1 MPHIKNIITQTL
13 RLTQAVIIRTIIA
26 HLLIKTR
33 ACFTMLPSVSIVIP
47 IYRDKEKIGSTID
60 LLADFM
66 AKQGWNAELII
77 VNDGGTDGGVRIVE
91 EKKNLH
97 PFIKLINRTINKGK
111 GYTVREGLATAKGD
125 FLFFTDADLPYLT
138 KPIATMFKLLN
149 TGKTDLV
156 LASRDQSDEQVTKPN
171 WPRQITHVFYSHFV
185 RFFIPI
191 PFSDT
196 LAGLKGM
203 RQEVARVI
211 LPELTVDRFSFD
223 VELILATQIAGFK
236 ITELPVSLKNVGK
249 SNLNIRRDAP
259 KMIEEIWHIWRNYKK
274 GHYR

>member
-77 VNDGGTDGGVRIVE
+77 VRIVE